1 MTNGGLDMKEKR
13 VGQLHCRNDRKNKL
27 GSLYVGKTGKKKTSQ
42 AAYMWES
49 QRKNKF
55 GSLYVGK
62 TGEKKLGSLYVGKT
76 GEEEL
81 DELALAF
88 RFWQKA
94 WKLKLLCDV
103 SMVKGIQLLKRE
115 KI

>member
-1 MTNGGLDMKEKR
+1 
-13 VGQLHCRNDRKNKL
+13 
-27 GSLYVGKTGKKKTSQ
+27 
-42 AAYMWES
+42 MWES
-49 QRKNKF
+49 QKKNKF

-88 RFWQKA
+88 RFW
-94 WKLKLLCDV
+94 
-103 SMVKGIQLLKRE
+103 
-115 KI
+115 